1 MTQCFSLRSSQHPLE
16 CTQEHQWG
24 RGLRGP
30 SQESQPG
37 GISRW
42 TKPPGMESD
51 EDATFLLQI
60 RGQEGFQAVGLVAHI
75 SQIQQTIQ
83 KDTKKLKG

>member
-1 MTQCFSLRSSQHPLE
+1 
-16 CTQEHQWG
+16 
-24 RGLRGP
+24 
-30 SQESQPG
+30 
-37 GISRW
+37 
-42 TKPPGMESD
+42 MESD